1 MQDVVEFELKGG
13 EGVSSDSSRSSDTT
27 DADEAGDME
36 ELLSPGF
43 PVYFNFALAQNIPS
57 SLRSPGTSFSIK
69 GRIRQVEGSYMF
81 DLHQY
86 TYQVKAVVKQK
97 EKALTP
103 PVLLD
108 SSEFTQVLDESRAL
122 KLVTLIPL
130 FTKLNDTK
138 K

>member
-1 MQDVVEFELKGG
+1 MGRGLTIHT
-13 EGVSSDSSRSSDTT
+13 RY
-27 DADEAGDME
+27 
-36 ELLSPGF
+36 
-43 PVYFNFALAQNIPS
+43 YFTI
-57 SLRSPGTSFSIK
+57 
-69 GRIRQVEGSYMF
+69 
-81 DLHQY
+81 
-86 TYQVKAVVKQK
+86 QVKAVVKQK